1 MLTNAKHTLAH
12 VTYTP
17 LVLTYADR
25 TCALANLDILE
36 MDAIVQRQV
45 LLIVSKTYKRVFC
58 LIQTCMALGW
68 KSESLF
74 QTCDANVSADAS
86 LAVQIQGFTRFNHPD
101 ANADAS
107 VNARNEKF
115 FIFLSLYLHL
125 HTLLAL
131 VSPGNANAN
140 ARRKNTGSIDS
151 MPPRHS
157 SNQED
162 VEVFRHF
169 GNFLYFPT
177 EVFFS
182 CTSKHI
188 ETTNILVLYRGI
200 LREKISCASSKI
212 QTFDLSAGSASDT
225 ILCSR
230 WFMMAKSSNK
240 IYVKKPR
247 QHNRIIPRVIHT
259 LCWD

>member
-107 VNARNEKF
+107 VTARNEKF
-115 FIFLSLYLHL
+115 FLFSWACICICIRFSHL
-125 HTLLAL
+125 WAQVTQMQTQGEKTQ
-131 VSPGNANAN
+131 VP
-140 ARRKNTGSIDS
+140 SIPCHHGTVQTKKTS
-151 MPPRHS
+151 KS
-157 SNQED
+157 SAIS
-162 VEVFRHF
+162 VI
-169 GNFLYFPT
+169 
-177 EVFFS
+177 S
-182 CTSKHI
+182 CTFRQNCSSHVHLS
-188 ETTNILVLYRGI
+188 ILKRQ
-200 LREKISCASSKI
+200 IS
-212 QTFDLSAGSASDT
+212 
-225 ILCSR
+225 
-230 WFMMAKSSNK
+230 
-240 IYVKKPR
+240 
-247 QHNRIIPRVIHT
+247 
-259 LCWD
+259 

>member
-17 LVLTYADR
+17 PVLTHADR

-45 LLIVSKTYKRVFC
+45 LSIASKTYKRVFC

-68 KSESLF
+68 KNESLF
-74 QTCDANVSADAS
+74 QTCDANTSADAS
-86 LAVQIQGFTRFNHPD
+86 LAVQIQRFTRFNHPN

-125 HTLLAL
+125 HTLLTR

-140 ARRKNTGSIDS
+140 ARRKNTGFIDS
-151 MPPRHS
+151 MPRRHS

-162 VEVFRHF
+162 VDVFRHF

-177 EVFFS
+177 EFFFS
-182 CTSKHI
+182 CASKHVK
-188 ETTNILVLYRGI
+188 TTNILVL
-200 LREKISCASSKI
+200 
-212 QTFDLSAGSASDT
+212 
-225 ILCSR
+225 
-230 WFMMAKSSNK
+230 
-240 IYVKKPR
+240 
-247 QHNRIIPRVIHT
+247 
-259 LCWD
+259 

>member
-1 MLTNAKHTLAH
+1 MCTCKPR
-12 VTYTP
+12 YTGDGRNCTASGTVNSLKNVQKSILP
-17 LVLTYADR
+17 HSDMYGSWMKRRKPVSNVR
-25 TCALANLDILE
+25 RKCRCRRKPCSAN
-36 MDAIVQRQV
+36 
-45 LLIVSKTYKRVFC
+45 
-58 LIQTCMALGW
+58 
-68 KSESLF
+68 
-74 QTCDANVSADAS
+74 
-86 LAVQIQGFTRFNHPD
+86 TRIYTFNHPD

-125 HTLLAL
+125 HTLLTL

-162 VEVFRHF
+162 VEVFRRF

-177 EVFFS
+177 KFFFS

-188 ETTNILVLYRGI
+188 KTTNILVLYRGI
-200 LREKISCASSKI
+200 LREKIPCASSKI

-230 WFMMAKSSNK
+230 WLMLAKSLNK
-240 IYVKKPR
+240 IYVKKSR
-247 QHNRIIPRVIHT
+247 QHNRIIPRVIHA